1 MSGPR
6 GGETSWAMEAAGAFL
21 RGFSFFLHHCLRW
34 DLAGSGWIELML
46 GSGFRV

>member
-21 RGFSFFLHHCLRW
+21 SGFSFFLHHWARW
-34 DLAGSGWIELML
+34 EAATQQSREDGLP
-46 GSGFRV
+46 